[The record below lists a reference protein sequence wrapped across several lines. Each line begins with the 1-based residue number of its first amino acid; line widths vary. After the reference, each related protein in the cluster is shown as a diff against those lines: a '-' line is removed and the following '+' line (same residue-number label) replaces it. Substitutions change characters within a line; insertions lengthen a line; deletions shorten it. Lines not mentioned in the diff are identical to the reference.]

1 MCVENDVTAAHGR
14 SASAWPHRM
23 DQSGLRRRTNPDYTD
38 VAYRE
43 AVSRLRYLLAES
55 YAPPSIVHQPTPS
68 RVSYNVHTFPRHQS
82 SHGKKGDDS
91 GDETDF
97 SAVQSERSAGR
108 TTSHLT
114 RPSLYGSSRPYVAP
128 ASPYKATAARLG
140 LGVAS
145 GDGQQQGAIPTESQQ
160 PPPELMAF
168 IQRQEEYIDQL
179 EKESQYCRDELS
191 NLLGKVKEV
200 IAENE
205 DLHDKQKSGLMKSMF
220 DYLDTEEEDFDDDG
234 DDDLGDEKDMSTMK
248 GEKKVRDESKPTPKT
263 RRLEGPSIVFESRI
277 TELEA
282 QLSQAKIDLDK
293 SKVECEA
300 LKKQL
305 AHIPS
310 SQSSSST
317 STPDMEALRAEIDTL
332 RREKGEL
339 RENIA
344 KLQAVMTQ
352 LRESESSASHKVKRA
367 QDSLE
372 QAQFEKNQAELEV
385 HRLKDELDRQH
396 QRLRDTIQDQARKV
410 AEERSA
416 VERRFIA
423 QIEQLNN
430 ELLNA
435 REETA
440 RVTLELERQRR
451 SEADARRELSL
462 RASSGDE
469 LQRELQA
476 KIAHLQAE
484 LSSAASARGVVE
496 QEASGAKFAAERS
509 EREARAE
516 ASRLGAEV
524 GALRQRLERTES
536 ELLRSREECLRLS
549 EQISALQRELSL
561 AKMSRSGPDKGY
573 SEDSSA
579 AEKREKEVTAMI
591 QEMENKHVQTVSELE
606 GMIQSQN
613 QVVAKLKD
621 ECHLLTQKLEDASAR
636 HKSERANLRNDNSLL
651 AEKLKSIWRVSESLQ
666 AQCLEHTAL
675 YNQMSQRL
683 EEMELHERESSEQ
696 IYKLLTNQS
705 KLLKERDHMFKELG
719 ITEKPPM
726 MEWKKRK
733 PSKTKPTQQPPNQS
747 GIALLPLPHLPGPPP
762 ISSNPILS
770 LPVVSSTNRDSISPR
785 RARLG
790 VTRSLGTPPE
800 GWKGTMMDGWPP
812 PLVGE
817 GTFPPPAAETT
828 TWAMLREDG
837 SDELQEGVSV
847 RTSEREVT
855 DGGQSDDTI
864 ERESQLNGYPVDS
877 AGPLTL
883 EDLATV
889 SDT

>member
-1 MCVENDVTAAHGR
+1 ME
-14 SASAWPHRM
+14 
-23 DQSGLRRRTNPDYTD
+23 QSGLRRRANPDYTD

-55 YAPPSIVHQPTPS
+55 YAPPSIHQSSTPS

-82 SHGKKGDDS
+82 SHVKKGDDS

-97 SAVQSERSAGR
+97 SAVQSERSASR
-108 TTSHLT
+108 PASHLP

-145 GDGQQQGAIPTESQQ
+145 GDGQQQGVTQADSQQ

-220 DYLDTEEEDFDDDG
+220 DYLDTEEEDFDDEV
-234 DDDLGDEKDMSTMK
+234 DDDLGDEKDTCHMK
-248 GEKKVRDESKPTPKT
+248 GEKKIREDSKPCPKT

-305 AHIPS
+305 ASIPS
-310 SQSSSST
+310 NQALSSSST
-317 STPDMEALRAEIDTL
+317 PDLEAAQAEVDTL
-332 RREKGEL
+332 RREKSEL

-344 KLQAVMTQ
+344 KLQAVLTQ
-352 LRESESSASHKVKRA
+352 LRESESAASHKVKRA
-367 QDSLE
+367 QDGLE

-416 VERRFIA
+416 VERRFLA
-423 QIEQLNN
+423 QIEQLNS
-430 ELLNA
+430 ELMNA

-451 SEADARRELSL
+451 SETDARRELSL

-496 QEASGAKFAAERS
+496 QEASGARFAAERS

-524 GALRQRLERTES
+524 GALRQRLERTDTD
-536 ELLRSREECLRLS
+536 LLRSREECLRLS
-549 EQISALQRELSL
+549 EQISSLQRELSL
-561 AKMSRSGPDKGY
+561 AKMSRSGHDKGY

-591 QEMENKHVQTVSELE
+591 HEMENKHVQTVSELE

-636 HKSERANLRNDNSLL
+636 HKDPQGSGWIEGATGQPLL
-651 AEKLKSIWRVSESLQ
+651 PPLQQPKKVKVNVTVKVS
-666 AQCLEHTAL
+666 
-675 YNQMSQRL
+675 
-683 EEMELHERESSEQ
+683 
-696 IYKLLTNQS
+696 
-705 KLLKERDHMFKELG
+705 
-719 ITEKPPM
+719 
-726 MEWKKRK
+726 RK
-733 PSKTKPTQQPPNQS
+733 GVTKPKRLVTFNLASIVFLAVEMPFKYEF
-747 GIALLPLPHLPGPPP
+747 
-762 ISSNPILS
+762 ILWTLHPS
-770 LPVVSSTNRDSISPR
+770 LKL
-785 RARLG
+785 RL
-790 VTRSLGTPPE
+790 
-800 GWKGTMMDGWPP
+800 
-812 PLVGE
+812 
-817 GTFPPPAAETT
+817 
-828 TWAMLREDG
+828 
-837 SDELQEGVSV
+837 
-847 RTSEREVT
+847 
-855 DGGQSDDTI
+855 
-864 ERESQLNGYPVDS
+864 
-877 AGPLTL
+877 
-883 EDLATV
+883 
-889 SDT
+889 